1 MAAVA
6 LSGADSISLNNTI
19 LADLADGDCVTVE
32 FPNEIM
38 QVKKGKNGNTI
49 YGFNAQGQIADVK
62 IRLVRGSADDQFL
75 NSLITQQNANPA
87 GFVLMIGEFIKILGD
102 GSSNITNDIYVFS
115 GGVFT
120 KQVAG
125 KSNVEGDATQSVSEY
140 MIRFSAAPRALT

>member
-6 LSGADSISLNNTI
+6 MSGADSFSLNNTI

-102 GSSNITNDIYVFS
+102 GAGNITNDIYVFA

-120 KQVAG
+120 KQVMG

-140 MIRFSAAPRALT
+140 TIRFSSAPRAIT